1 MKPQLRGYLVDDED
15 GVHMGYDDEDEEEE
29 CSDYGEEE
37 EVPIYDRDEDE
48 DGAEKILPMDE
59 EGIRMFNIKIR
70 PYPSSRNS
78 SRSRSRSRSRPRNKH
93 PSSKPLHSHPH
104 PDPHSYPSHP
114 PPPNLLIRSVSYI
127 ATSILPTRYMS
138 QDSTISAQSSI
149 SNITAQSANS
159 AGSVAG
165 STRSVATS
173 VMDSVTYWRE
183 LREAETDA
191 DLERTVGSLQS
202 EWYYVGTLLLGVAG
216 YAFFPHLPSLF
227 ISLRALN

>member
-15 GVHMGYDDEDEEEE
+15 GEHMGYGDEDDDDDEE
-29 CSDYGEEE
+29 CSNYGEEE

-70 PYPSSRNS
+70 PYPPSQHCSPS
-78 SRSRSRSRSRPRNKH
+78 PSRSRSRPRTKH
-93 PSSKPLHSHPH
+93 PSSKPLHPHPHSHPI
-104 PDPHSYPSHP
+104 HS
-114 PPPNLLIRSVSYI
+114 PPPNFLIRSVSYI
-127 ATSILPTRYMS
+127 TTSILPTRYMS

-216 YAFFPHLPSLF
+216 
-227 ISLRALN
+227 